1 MSRSLTGASLA
12 SLVFGLLTVL
22 ACGDTGL
29 QPGLNVNT
37 IDTVSLYALDGTALD
52 LPSVF
57 RIASPHVLRAD
68 QNSDFDFAFNL
79 IAGDSA
85 VLLPPGAVGLGIG
98 SGILTVK
105 ANTPFDAI
113 TVVPGGVYIDSLPVH
128 VDSGT
133 VAVVHSRAISCPVT
147 ASFSFLYAKL
157 QVMKID
163 TVARR
168 IDLIVLTNQ
177 NCGYRSLKPG
187 NPTR

>member
-1 MSRSLTGASLA
+1 MSRGLAGASLA
-12 SLVFGLLTVL
+12 FLVFGLLSVL

-29 QPGLNVNT
+29 QPGIDANT

-57 RIASPHVLRAD
+57 RIAAPHVLRAD

-79 IAGDSA
+79 TAGDSA
-85 VLLPPGAVGLGIG
+85 VLLPTGAVSLGIG
-98 SGILTVK
+98 SGIQVVH
-105 ANTPFDAI
+105 APFNAI
-113 TVVPGGVYIDSLPVH
+113 TLVPGGLYVDSLPVH

-133 VAVVHSRAISCPVT
+133 VAVVHSRATSCPVT

-177 NCGYRSLKPG
+177 NCGYRSLEPG

>member
-1 MSRSLTGASLA
+1 MSRGLTGASLA
-12 SLVFGLLTVL
+12 SLIFGLLTVL
-22 ACGDTGL
+22 ACGNTGL

-52 LPSVF
+52 LPSAF
-57 RIASPHVLRAD
+57 RIAAPHVLRVD
-68 QNSDFDFAFNL
+68 QSSDFDFVFNL
-79 IAGDSA
+79 TAGDSA
-85 VLLPPGAVGLGIG
+85 VLLPTGAVGLGIG
-98 SGILTVK
+98 SGILATK
-105 ANTPFDAI
+105 ANTPFDAV

-177 NCGYRSLKPG
+177 NCGYRSLEPG

>member
-1 MSRSLTGASLA
+1 MSRGLPSASLA

-29 QPGLNVNT
+29 QPGIIVNA
-37 IDTVSLYALDGTALD
+37 IDTVSLYAVDGTSLD
-52 LPSVF
+52 LPSAF
-57 RIASPHVLRAD
+57 RIASPHVLRTD
-68 QNSDFDFAFNL
+68 QSSDFDFVFNL
-79 IAGDSA
+79 TAGDSA
-85 VLLPPGAVGLGIG
+85 VLLPTGAVHLGIG
-98 SGILTVK
+98 SGIQKVN
-105 ANTPFDAI
+105 AAFNAI
-113 TVVPGGVYIDSLPVH
+113 TVVPGGVYVDSLPVH
-128 VDSGT
+128 VDSGS
-133 VAVVHSRAISCPVT
+133 VAVVHSRATSCPVT

-177 NCGYRSLKPG
+177 NCGYHSLEPG